1 MRQAFDGALSPT
13 PHHYEVIGRAAEIA
27 RTFGSPAAGAEHLF
41 LGMLHDGGWPVSVV
55 SELVDLGQAEAAV
68 VEILSGR
75 DYSPP
80 APNRFPV
87 PSGYVH
93 PWGAEVAFAM
103 GDSYIGLEHAFLSMI
118 RKRDTVPARALAGL
132 TDLGALEAAVLE
144 AKNAT
149 ASGPPENAVFLPEGQ
164 ELDAPL
170 RRAIVKALPE
180 NTTYGFNSSPD
191 HRTWI
196 SVITADDAADPAL
209 TREVLDTA
217 LAALSEGETRDRS
230 V

>member
-13 PHHYEVIGRAAEIA
+13 PHHYEILGRAAEIA
-27 RTFGSPAAGAEHLF
+27 RTLGSPVGGAEHLF
-41 LGMLHDGGWPVSVV
+41 LGMLHDGGWPVTVI

-68 VEILSGR
+68 VEILNTP

-80 APNRFPV
+80 PPNKFPKS
-87 PSGYVH
+87 PGYVH
-93 PWGAEVAFAM
+93 AWGAEVAFEM
-103 GDSYIGLEHAFLSMI
+103 GDSYIGLEHALLSMI

-132 TDLGALEAAVLE
+132 TDLDALEAAVLE
-144 AKNAT
+144 AKNAA

-180 NTTYGFNSSPD
+180 NTTYSFNIAAD
-191 HRTWI
+191 DRTWVH
-196 SVITADDAADPAL
+196 VITADNSTDPAR
-209 TREVLDTA
+209 TRDVLNAA
-217 LAALSEGETRDRS
+217 LAALNRL
-230 V
+230 

>member
-1 MRQAFDGALSPT
+1 MRQALDGGLSPT
-13 PHHYEVIGRAAEIA
+13 PHHYEVMGRAAEIA
-27 RTFGSPAAGAEHLF
+27 RTLGSPGAGAEHLF
-41 LGMLHDGGWPVSVV
+41 LGMLHDGGWPVIVV
-55 SELVDLGQAEAAV
+55 AELVDLGQAETAV
-68 VEILSGR
+68 VEILNTP

-80 APNRFPV
+80 APNRFPA
-87 PSGYVH
+87 PPGYVH

-132 TDLGALEAAVLE
+132 ADLGALEAAVLE
-144 AKNAT
+144 AKNAA
-149 ASGPPENAVFLPEGQ
+149 ASGPPANAVFLPEGQ

-180 NTTYGFNSSPD
+180 NTTYGFNSSD
-191 HRTWI
+191 GHRTWI

-209 TREVLDTA
+209 TRQVLDTA
-217 LAALSEGETRDRS
+217 LAALSEGDTRDRS
-230 V
+230 E